1 LAGNFGTKS
10 MDNEKPIDSLEGK
23 TVGGDAES
31 EDDVFEIVE
40 EQGGRSTEAVF
51 EISNDGLRA
60 TVQVFPPVG
69 DGDHITLEMIQQAL
83 ADKKISHGI
92 DEEAVEKIVVERIY
106 MKSVQIAKGTP
117 AVDGHDAQL
126 FFHYSKNREVQDRS
140 LDNLERINL
149 KEHDNIINVNADLL
163 LIEKTPATKGEPGK
177 IVTGKSIPQLR
188 GKDIRLRAGKG
199 VKADETGLLFHST
212 MPGQVIFRNN
222 QIRIED
228 VYEVEDVDASTG
240 NIHFKGSVI
249 ISGLVNDGYL
259 VESDSEI
266 RITGTVGDAQIHAD
280 GDIIIAGGVFGS
292 GECEIVSKNGS
303 IFAKFAHNAKFSAAE
318 NIIIEDYT
326 KECDL
331 TAGKVIKF
339 TSDTPNRGFMQ
350 GGRAVAAEEFFA
362 QAIGSEI
369 ETKTF
374 VGVGVDS
381 GTTTAIAKDE
391 IWIADMQK
399 KFGEALKN
407 IHFLQ
412 SLRERDKLDDGKQKL
427 LDKLIVGFSKIRN
440 AIEPRVQE
448 YHQTIR
454 KTIGVSKG
462 KITAM
467 QSVHPGV
474 KLKVGGETI
483 IISKIVQAV
492 TYVPGS
498 EGIITRAVR
507 TDDGSEDNGP
517 KAAKKR
523 VS

>member
-1 LAGNFGTKS
+1 
-10 MDNEKPIDSLEGK
+10 MDDKKPIDSLEGK
-23 TVGGDAES
+23 TLGGETES
-31 EDDVFEIVE
+31 EDENLDFLE
-40 EQGGRSTEAVF
+40 EQGGRPTEAVF

-60 TVQVFPPVG
+60 TAQIFPPVG
-69 DGDHITLEMIQQAL
+69 DGDHITLEILQKAL

-92 DEEAVEKIVVERIY
+92 DEDAIAKIVAERTY
-106 MKSVQIAKGTP
+106 MKTVQIAKGTP

-140 LDNLERINL
+140 MNNLERINL
-149 KEHDNIINVNADLL
+149 KEHDKIINVNADLL

-199 VKADETGLLFHST
+199 VKADEAGLLFHST

-240 NIHFKGSVI
+240 NIHFKGSVV

-266 RITGTVGDAQIHAD
+266 RITGSVGDAQIHAD

-292 GECEIVSKNGS
+292 GECEIESKNGS

-339 TSDTPNRGFMQ
+339 TSDNSHRGFIQ
-350 GGRAVAAEEFFA
+350 GGRAVATEEFFA

-381 GTTTAIAKDE
+381 EITKAIAKDE

-407 IHFLQ
+407 VQFLQ
-412 SLRERDKLDDGKQKL
+412 SLRERDNLDDRKQKL
-427 LDKLIVGFSKIRN
+427 LDKLIVGFSKIRD
-440 AIEPRVQE
+440 AIEPKVKN
-448 YHQTIR
+448 YHETIR
-454 KTIGVSKG
+454 KTIGVSQG
-462 KITAM
+462 KVTAM

-492 TYVPGS
+492 TYILGS
-498 EGIITRAVR
+498 EGVITRAVR
-507 TDDGSEDNGP
+507 ADEGSEDNGP